1 MGKRQFNVKGVTCN
15 HCRANV
21 EKTLR
26 QIEGVTNAEVDLASG
41 IATVEG
47 SASDEEIIKSIKE
60 IGYSATVK

>member
-1 MGKRQFNVKGVTCN
+1 MGKRQFKVEGMMCN

-26 QIEGVTNAEVDLASG
+26 QLEGVTNAEVDLASG

-47 SASDEEIIKSIKE
+47 SLSNEEIIKAITE
-60 IGYSATVK
+60 IGYSVTEK